1 MVYSKRQ
8 IKLAEAIIE
17 KLMNNE
23 TSMPKDA
30 IMGFADNMAND
41 WTLENDVLYMLEE
54 DELITYTGNIGWRM
68 QLTNKGC

>member
-1 MVYSKRQ
+1 MIYSKRQ

-41 WTLENDVLYMLEE
+41 WTLEK
-54 DELITYTGNIGWRM
+54 IGRAHV
-68 QLTNKGC
+68 